1 MRPMAPSSSEYR
13 QLPDRRE
20 PTDMEKTMRI
30 ARKKRAMSAA
40 RLANIQPIPTY
51 ATDSNERANKVEIA
65 ALQGLGSKWPS
76 ASSADSNPGN
86 DPAFRQRNG
95 QTVETLARP
104 EPSPQYQA
112 NYFALMTEIDNTS
125 SEAALLEKELLD
137 INADIIALENA
148 NQPVPKEL
156 YAEAEQL
163 YYKLN
168 TARQKLDRLAREI
181 DAKGFAL
188 RNRTTMGARFGYTT
202 AGFGL
207 GAAAVFGLYVL
218 YRRRYARRG
227 RAPGRAAGT
236 VDPLAAFGRIN
247 G

>member
-40 RLANIQPIPTY
+40 RLGNTQPVPTY
-51 ATDSNERANKVEIA
+51 VTDSNERVNKVQIA
-65 ALQGLGSKWPS
+65 VLQGLGSKWPA
-76 ASSADSNPGN
+76 ASTADANPGN
-86 DPAFRQRNG
+86 DPAFRQRDG
-95 QTVETLARP
+95 QTIETLARP

-125 SEAALLEKELLD
+125 AEAALLEKELLD
-137 INADIIALENA
+137 VNADIIALENA
-148 NQPVPKEL
+148 NQPVPKEV
-156 YAEAEQL
+156 YAEAQTL

-168 TARQKLDRLAREI
+168 SARQKLDRLAREI
-181 DAKGFAL
+181 DSKGYAT
-188 RNRTTMGARFGYTT
+188 RNRTTMGARFGYTS

-236 VDPLAAFGRIN
+236 ADPLAAFGRIN